1 MADEVWKLEIIGRIT
16 PIGIALE
23 VNSDPKDMHGDQML
37 DLCLRAARFIERQLG
52 ANMIVDVAVNRQMRA
67 KGIVLP

>member
-37 DLCLRAARFIERQLG
+37 ARVIERQLS